1 MDELGNMIVNATSA
15 AYVVGLLVNGFTLFS
30 PGRKS
35 WIAFGIALVIGVIAT
50 LFLAWAT
57 LPPDE
62 VFTRQHY
69 AQIVIVGI
77 FAAGG
82 AAGSAVTQASAT
94 SKREQA
100 TAGKVVADPDPLNA
114 EPKGGA

>member
-1 MDELGNMIVNATSA
+1 MDELGSMIVNATSA
-15 AYVVGLLVNGFTLFS
+15 AYLTGLLVSGFTLFS

-35 WIAFGIALVIGVIAT
+35 WLAFGLAVVIGIIAT
-50 LFLAWAT
+50 GVLALAT
-57 LPPDE
+57 VAADV
-62 VFTRQHY
+62 VFTRQTY

-82 AAGSAVTQASAT
+82 AAGASVTQASAT

-100 TAGKVVADPDPLNA
+100 TVGKVVADPDPITP
-114 EPKGGA
+114 EPKGA